1 MGDTRDILLE
11 KAKIAE
17 QVERYDEMS
26 EYMEKVAKMGD
37 GLSIEERN
45 LFSVAFK
52 NVVGAR
58 RSSWRVISS
67 IEGKTENAHKIEQ
80 ANKYKSTIETELT
93 NICNNVIN
101 ILDEFLIPSASKH
114 ETEGEVPGETTVF
127 FQKMKGDYNR
137 WGQ

>member
-1 MGDTRDILLE
+1 MGDRETNLE
-11 KAKIAE
+11 RAKLAE
-17 QVERYDEMS
+17 QIERYDEMAD
-26 EYMEKVAKMGD
+26 YMEKVARQGS
-37 GLSIEERN
+37 GLNTEERN

-80 ANKYKSTIETELT
+80 ANKYKTTIEKELT
-93 NICNNVIN
+93 KICNNVIE
-101 ILDEFLIPSASKH
+101 ILDKHLIPSASKN
-114 ETEGEVPGETTVF
+114 ECEGEIPGETMVF

-137 WGQ
+137 